1 MKIKNVLLSCM
12 LLGTLTAFAQE
23 EQPQAKTEY
32 VPNPYWYI
40 QVQGGAQYTLG
51 EIKFGD
57 LLSPNVQVAVG
68 RQFNPVF
75 GMRLAVNA
83 WQSRAGIEFKKD
95 VREVIVPT
103 TGATSLVELPA
114 GTTKWKWMYVAPGID
129 LTFNLSNLFCGYN
142 PTRLFNF
149 SVFIGGGVNIGWDFD
164 KSKNVD
170 DAQLMI
176 AHYQSYID
184 RFDGY
189 PENLDYAWT
198 GTKVRG
204 YGRAGIA
211 GDFRLSD
218 QVSLG
223 LELNANTLSDRYNG
237 KKAGNWDWYFNAL
250 AGVKINLG
258 KTYTTRTIEA
268 PKPQERIIEKTIER
282 VIEKPCPETTSQP
295 ATAQIAEKKKEPFR
309 RDVFFTINSTNPNK
323 EQLNK
328 VKEVAEYLQKHPN
341 AKVEVTGY
349 ADVGTGNPKINLSLS
364 QRRAQTVTKLLVN
377 QYKIAASR
385 IKTDWKGDTIQPFAK
400 EIENRVAICIA
411 E

>member
-83 WQSRAGIEFKKD
+83 WQSRAGIEFKKGD
-95 VREVIVPT
+95 VMGINDATGAISWREV
-103 TGATSLVELPA
+103 PA

-164 KSKNVD
+164 KTKNVD
-170 DAQLMI
+170 
-176 AHYQSYID
+176 
-184 RFDGY
+184 GY
-189 PENLDYAWT
+189 EILKEHFAYGNQNLDYAWT

-223 LELNANTLSDRYNG
+223 LELNANTLSDHYNG
-237 KKAGNWDWYFNAL
+237 KRADNWDWYFNAL

-282 VIEKPCPETTSQP
+282 VIEKPCPQTTQP
-295 ATAQIAEKKKEPFR
+295 ATAQIAEKKAEPFR
-309 RDVFFTINSTNPNK
+309 RDVFFTINSTNPSK

-385 IKTDWKGDTIQPFAK
+385 ITTDWKGDTIQPFAK
-400 EIENRVAICIA
+400 EVENRVAICIA